1 MSTGDSLH
9 IPGDTMYC
17 SSSVQLLQSMDLDV
31 HEYRLCLSAIF
42 KPDQGLGELT
52 YGKSRF
58 VYKYSCHVNLLPAL
72 SGGALT
78 IEQNDGRR

>member
-1 MSTGDSLH
+1 
-9 IPGDTMYC
+9 
-17 SSSVQLLQSMDLDV
+17 MDLDV
-31 HEYRLCLSAIF
+31 HEYRLCLSAIL

-78 IEQNDGRR
+78 IEQNDGRRQCDPNRDYLISPASLLSQVWTY